1 MKLFNLTLASLL
13 LAAPAMAQGLEGEFA
28 SIDTNG
34 DGYISAEELNAAQ
47 KGSLPK
53 QNEETMSV
61 LDKDGDGYASM
72 QEYTAF
78 YSQLSEQK
86 NSKELEKNF
95 KMLDSNHDGKLDIDE
110 LKSFRESTMDD
121 TNKNFMDMLDS
132 DHDGKVSRQEYDD
145 FAKSMEEMF
154 KDVKF

>member
-1 MKLFNLTLASLL
+1 MKLLNLTLASLL
-13 LAAPAMAQGLEGEFA
+13 LAAPAMAQGLDGEFEA
-28 SIDTNG
+28 IDTNG
-34 DGYISAEELNAAQ
+34 DGYITAEELDAAQ
-47 KGSLPK
+47 KGTLTK

-61 LDKDGDGYASM
+61 LDKDGDGFASM

-86 NSKELEKNF
+86 DGKELERNF
-95 KMLDSNHDGKLDIDE
+95 KTLDSNHDGKLDIDE

-132 DHDGKVSRQEYDD
+132 DHDGKVSRKEYDD

-154 KDVKF
+154 KNVNF